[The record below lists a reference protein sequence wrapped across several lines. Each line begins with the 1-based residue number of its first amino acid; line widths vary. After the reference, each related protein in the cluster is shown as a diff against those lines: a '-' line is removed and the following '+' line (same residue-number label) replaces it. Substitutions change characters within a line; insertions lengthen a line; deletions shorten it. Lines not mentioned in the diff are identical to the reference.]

1 MVAAV
6 LMEKPVANALCF
18 ELRTASFGEHLMGAF
33 RNTPRRMKE
42 AYT

>member
-6 LMEKPVANALCF
+6 LMGKPGADGLVFRSEN
-18 ELRTASFGEHLMGAF
+18 SGPGEHFMGAF